1 MSLDWSIE
9 DCEDKSISEDDEW
22 PITEAV
28 IFATMAVGMGKI
40 TEDNAVEFANRIA
53 LVQQING
60 AYLNKLTKGTSLSN
74 PYYVTLEDIKN
85 RIGLRTNVSAESHTA
100 FVQRFTDNLSLQDIR
115 RRQESVNA
123 KSED

>member
-9 DCEDKSISEDDEW
+9 NCEDKTISEDAEW
-22 PITEAV
+22 PITESV

-40 TEDNAVEFANRIA
+40 TEDNAVEFANRVA

-60 AYLNKLTKGTSLSN
+60 AYLNKSAKGTNLTS
-74 PYYVTLEDIKN
+74 PYYVTLEDVKK
-85 RIGLRTNVSAESHTA
+85 RIGLRTNVSNESHTA
-100 FVQRFTDNLSLQDIR
+100 FVKRFTDANSLQSIR